1 MRRIIRVNRPTRTSA
16 ATWLLIPISPPPAE
30 QFRYFNFLTST
41 DAAVPQTD
49 PAGVL
54 VGLDTQSSIDG
65 TRIAFTRL
73 EVDRTA
79 IFLYDTATSSLTE
92 IDPHPGS
99 FPHWRGNRR
108 LARGVRV
115 EDFTSKLLNMLST
128 QLNPLR
134 G

>member
-1 MRRIIRVNRPTRTSA
+1 M
-16 ATWLLIPISPPPAE
+16 PPFPK
-30 QFRYFNFLTST
+30 
-41 DAAVPQTD
+41 TD